1 MANVVAAAPDAY
13 YEGMTATEI
22 AQLANVGGYAVNGD
36 AGSVA
41 PGALVT
47 IGINSMVW
55 TTTAASDGSFAVLV
69 SASAGDTVTITTD
82 LGRSETLTAQ

>member
-1 MANVVAAAPDAY
+1 
-13 YEGMTATEI
+13 MTATEI
-22 AQLANVGGYAVNGD
+22 AQLANVGGYTVNGD

-41 PGALVT
+41 SGAVVT
-47 IGINSMVW
+47 ITINSMVW
-55 TTTAASDGSFAVLV
+55 TTPAASDGSFAVLV